1 MSGGNALAVGLAVLA
16 GIAGSVQIAVM
27 GSFGERIGTL
37 EALAFAT
44 AVQLALTLSA
54 LLVVRHSLSGF
65 AAGLR
70 EPAWLWVG
78 GSMGAFIVFTITLV
92 APKLGV
98 AAAIGLIIAGQLIM
112 GAAIDRFGLFGLERI
127 GLTWPRVVGIALL
140 AAGAALSLRK

>member
-16 GIAGSVQIAVM
+16 GIAGSVQVAVM

-54 LLVVRHSLSGF
+54 LLVVRHSVSGF
-65 AAGLR
+65 AAGFR

-78 GSMGAFIVFTITLV
+78 GLMGAFIVFTITLV

>member
-16 GIAGSVQIAVM
+16 GIAGSVQVAVM

-65 AAGLR
+65 AAGFR
-70 EPAWLWVG
+70 EPPWLWVG
-78 GSMGAFIVFTITLV
+78 GLMGAFIVFTITLV

-127 GLTWPRVVGIALL
+127 GLTWPRVLGIALL